1 MAAWH
6 SSTTWWNSGG
16 IWLSVTSPRRYLL
29 AGLAPSQVLNRAS
42 QRCRISHA
50 PAIASRSAVSGW
62 VPVTTA
68 KEKTVPIAGSA
79 WASEGG
85 LLAELAGA
93 VT

>member
-1 MAAWH
+1 
-6 SSTTWWNSGG
+6 
-16 IWLSVTSPRRYLL
+16 
-29 AGLAPSQVLNRAS
+29 
-42 QRCRISHA
+42 
-50 PAIASRSAVSGW
+50 